1 MSSLKPDACSQQL
14 LPTCLRAGMPG
25 RGHQWWLLLDPCA
38 RPPLGEATVACSA
51 GVAGTEPSGGTGA
64 AATTARQEGPR
75 LGRVLPSCRL
85 RSARARSP
93 ERGALHGAAGDNGT
107 GRGRS
112 YGGALGARVAARR
125 RSGGH
130 GPRLAGTGTGQSV
143 PGATRPAHTGR
154 AHEARRKMATAP
166 TGAPCRRMRRAAP
179 PARAEVL

>member
-1 MSSLKPDACSQQL
+1 MPQGRYARQRTPVVAFVGSQCEA
-14 LPTCLRAGMPG
+14 T
-25 RGHQWWLLLDPCA
+25 
-38 RPPLGEATVACSA
+38 LGEATMACSA
-51 GVAGTEPSGGTGA
+51 AVEGTEPSGGTGA

-75 LGRVLPSCRL
+75 LGRVLPSCKQ
-85 RSARARSP
+85 RSAHARSP
-93 ERGALHGAAGDNGT
+93 ERGALHGAAGDKGT

-112 YGGALGARVAARR
+112 SGGALGVRVAARR

-130 GPRLAGTGTGQSV
+130 GPRRLRHGHSV
-143 PGATRPAHTGR
+143 PGATRPAHAGR